1 MVLNCKKKTSGSY
14 LQKSQVSQGI
24 LFLVYILQYPLPE
37 SNVFGAKFHMMTMM
51 MTDKKKSVSITYD
64 NIINPLTLEKI
75 HFSLIDVNNAQTHTK
90 RKLLIYVIYD

>member
-1 MVLNCKKKTSGSY
+1 M
-14 LQKSQVSQGI
+14 SQGI

-37 SNVFGAKFHMMTMM
+37 SNVFDAKFHM

-75 HFSLIDVNNAQTHTK
+75 HFSLIDVNNAHTQK
-90 RKLLIYVIYD
+90 ESY